1 MGIDLCKISDYMAES
16 ERIVP
21 CFSAYNKDLVSK
33 KYYFCSQ
40 IPCNHIAMT
49 VTDIYEVINGNA
61 DRFFECAQANPK
73 FGLLFASMLLAVW
86 FTGLLLRWKWARHWQ
101 FGGKLWFFDDCKP
114 ETRRRVQIAL
124 VSAALIGC
132 LTMFFVI

>member
-61 DRFFECAQANPK
+61 DRFFEWAQANPK

-86 FTGLLLRWKWARHWQ
+86 FTGLLLRWKWACQWTYW
-101 FGGKLWFFDDCKP
+101 GKLWFFNIK
-114 ETRRRVQIAL
+114 R
-124 VSAALIGC
+124 
-132 LTMFFVI
+132 

>member
-40 IPCNHIAMT
+40 IPRNHIAMT

-61 DRFFECAQANPK
+61 DRFFEWAQANPK

-86 FTGLLLRWKWARHWQ
+86 FTGLLLRWKWACHWQ